1 MALLHLEVGGTS
13 VLAGIVLWV
22 WSLRCVG
29 VASCMSVLSVYQDF
43 LYLSVSRWYALME
56 IQLFTAVVL
65 RMFDLELMDPIPTVV
80 SPVAMVS
87 FSSCYSGR
95 NVV

>member
-1 MALLHLEVGGTS
+1 MVLLHSEVGGTS

-22 WSLRCVG
+22 WLPRCVG
-29 VASCMSVLSVYQDF
+29 VVSYCLS
-43 LYLSVSRWYALME
+43 LSVSRWYALME

-65 RMFDLELMDPIPTVV
+65 RMFDLELMDPVPTVV

-87 FSSCYSGR
+87 FSSCYSALGR
-95 NVV
+95 SVI